1 MRHDSVKRHILGV
14 VHPDGGYDPQIRTWP
29 RLLCNTPTPKFHHPM
44 FTRTEVIV
52 LTHKR
57 TNTPTNRLRRKH
69 PTFFAMLRRW
79 VITLQ

>member
-1 MRHDSVKRHILGV
+1 
-14 VHPDGGYDPQIRTWP
+14 
-29 RLLCNTPTPKFHHPM
+29 M